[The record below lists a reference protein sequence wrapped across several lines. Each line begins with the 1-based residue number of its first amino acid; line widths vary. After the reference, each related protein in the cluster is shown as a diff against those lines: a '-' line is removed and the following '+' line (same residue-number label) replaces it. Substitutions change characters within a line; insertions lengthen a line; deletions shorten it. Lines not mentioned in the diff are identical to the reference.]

1 MKTKKVLTCLVAV
14 AVLLV
19 MVSASSLTVSA
30 TQPGTAVFSAGD
42 LTASAGGTVVAELT
56 LKGSSITAFQGV
68 LLYDRDVFTLEKV
81 EKTSPLKGLTV
92 FGEKAGVFENG
103 SFIYAHAQGIDMDG
117 PVLKFTFKVDSG
129 AKNGNYPLSIVD
141 TKAYDAKSTDLK
153 TSVSSAGSVTVSGGS
168 GQKGTPDK
176 VPTNPNPPAV
186 MPPNLPSPN
195 QDPQDPNPQTN
206 PPGPDDPAI
215 QNPDDPTAS
224 GIPGDP
230 EGSVPRKEPPVMVRP
245 AEPPVDDSEGV
256 PASSPLFGGSI
267 LLYVIIALGVLV
279 VVGIVVVIVVTR
291 KKNRRIG

>member
-19 MVSASSLTVSA
+19 MVSASSFTVSA

-81 EKTSPLKGLTV
+81 EKTSLLRGLTV
-92 FGEKAGVFENG
+92 FGDKAGVFENG

-129 AKNGNYPLSIVD
+129 AKNGNYPLSVVD

-168 GQKGTPDK
+168 GQKGAPGKT
-176 VPTNPNPPAV
+176 PTNPNPTTVLPTV
-186 MPPNLPSPN
+186 PTPNTEPPV
-195 QDPQDPNPQTN
+195 TN
-206 PPGPDDPAI
+206 PPDSPDTDPE
-215 QNPDDPTAS
+215 NPTDPTAS

-230 EGSVPRKEPPVMVRP
+230 EGSASRKEPPVMVRP
-245 AEPPVDDSEGV
+245 AEPVVDNSDGV
-256 PASSPLFGGSI
+256 PASSPLFGGSV